1 MRIFDE
7 NCRSIAS
14 SDSLRERIT
23 RKYLHWETHARSI
36 IFTTITCY
44 VITSLIGFLFFFF
57 WNHNWVEFIR
67 VKVRFTY
74 CLFTRER
81 FDSVFRTMPCNEFNV
96 AEQRHDPYP
105 RSLNIFFLIEC
116 SFCSQRLKISTMV
129 FLKHIISIYEL
140 IILRYTIKN
149 DDTRCDVHYRIESCK
164 IFFQILN
171 SFFANNPCDYRD
183 LLFLYYFQLCITNDQ
198 MTRCE
203 RAQARNDRETQARV
217 VEMVEKLGS
226 RGTQMTHLHEV
237 SLLFPDISLSRH
249 LLRSMPFTDSPS
261 TFPSLYPYS
270 IYLSTFTRFKE
281 LELV

>member
-1 MRIFDE
+1 MR
-7 NCRSIAS
+7 
-14 SDSLRERIT
+14 L
-23 RKYLHWETHARSI
+23 
-36 IFTTITCY
+36 
-44 VITSLIGFLFFFF
+44 
-57 WNHNWVEFIR
+57 
-67 VKVRFTY
+67 TY

-261 TFPSLYPYS
+261 TFSLLLPIFDISFYVYS
-270 IYLSTFTRFKE
+270 F
-281 LELV
+281 